1 MMMEMGTE
9 GYKGIGRAAR
19 RVMIRQWKAS
29 GRKLSLK
36 AWAKQQGVGDA
47 ATVWVQAKG
56 SK

>member
-1 MMMEMGTE
+1 MNTE

-19 RVMIRQWKAS
+19 RLMIRQWKAS
-29 GRKLSLK
+29 GQKLSLK

-47 ATVWVQAKG
+47 ALVWVQAKG